1 MGLAE
6 TGGLALLVYALSAA
20 VTLGSVGGGVL
31 MFTHRLAWREG
42 FAARAAALAGAVA
55 VLVLAGSAAAPALG
69 EVAGASYALQL
80 ALFSAMLAL
89 LVGAVTWLYETTA
102 WTALFCCTAGYAL
115 QNFAS
120 GLTELC
126 WALAGVPETADS
138 SLGAHLTRFAINV
151 TCILA
156 VYVPFYLA
164 FVRKISREALER
176 VDNPAL
182 LAVMAAVMLGVIGFD
197 LLIKCMGDFGQL
209 TIWFMAPLRL
219 FHGLMC
225 VLPSP
230 LQHAPLV
237 TSHSQL
243 EQEAEARV
251 HAERERQYE
260 LSRANIEAINI
271 KCHDI
276 KHQIRALAGGGA
288 ATDERA
294 LADLAREVDFYDSA
308 VRTGNEAL
316 DTILTEKRLTCANE
330 GITLSC
336 VADGA
341 ALGFMRDAD
350 IYSLFGNALDNAIE
364 AARKLEAPSLRSIS
378 LVVRQAAGVAS
389 IHVENRY
396 ASEPL
401 IGQDGSIV
409 SSKGDEA
416 NHGFGLRS
424 MRLTVESYGGTLATL
439 LDRRGRIFHINAMI
453 PLP

>member
-1 MGLAE
+1 
-6 TGGLALLVYALSAA
+6 
-20 VTLGSVGGGVL
+20 
-31 MFTHRLAWREG
+31 
-42 FAARAAALAGAVA
+42 
-55 VLVLAGSAAAPALG
+55 
-69 EVAGASYALQL
+69 
-80 ALFSAMLAL
+80 MLAL

-102 WTALFCCTAGYAL
+102 WTALFCCTAGCAM

-126 WALAGVPETADS
+126 WALAGVPETADA
-138 SLGAHLTRFAINV
+138 SLGAHLTRFGINV

-176 VDNPAL
+176 IDNPAL

-209 TIWFMAPLRL
+209 TIWFMVPLRL

-225 VLPSP
+225 VLTFALEYELPVNRH
-230 LQHAPLV
+230 LQIERE
-237 TSHSQL
+237 T
-243 EQEAEARV
+243 EARV

-288 ATDERA
+288 
-294 LADLAREVDFYDSA
+294 
-308 VRTGNEAL
+308 
-316 DTILTEKRLTCANE
+316 
-330 GITLSC
+330 
-336 VADGA
+336 
-341 ALGFMRDAD
+341 
-350 IYSLFGNALDNAIE
+350 
-364 AARKLEAPSLRSIS
+364 
-378 LVVRQAAGVAS
+378 
-389 IHVENRY
+389 
-396 ASEPL
+396 
-401 IGQDGSIV
+401 
-409 SSKGDEA
+409 

-424 MRLTVESYGGTLATL
+424 MRLTVESYSGTLTTL
-439 LDRRGRIFHINAMI
+439 VDYQRRTFHVNVMI

>member
-1 MGLAE
+1 MPELGADGLVA
-6 TGGLALLVYALSAA
+6 LVYALSAV
-20 VTLGSVGGGVL
+20 VTLGSVGGGIL
-31 MFTHRLAWREG
+31 MFTCRLARRERFG
-42 FAARAAALAGAVA
+42 ARIAALAAAVG
-55 VLVLAGSAAAPALG
+55 LLA
-69 EVAGASYALQL
+69 VAGAGLAPAFTDADGASYLLQL
-80 ALFSAMLAL
+80 GLFSAMLAL
-89 LVGAVTWLYETTA
+89 LVGVVAWLYKATP

-126 WALAGVPETADS
+126 WLLAGVPEAADG

-164 FVRKISREALER
+164 FVRKLGREALEQIE
-176 VDNPAL
+176 NPAL
-182 LAVMAAVMLGVIGFD
+182 LAIMTAVMLGVIGFD
-197 LLIKCMGDFGQL
+197 LLIKCIGDFGW
-209 TIWFMAPLRL
+209 IEDWCMVPLRVS
-219 FHGLMC
+219 HGLMC
-225 VLPSP
+225 ILTFALEYELLVNRR
-230 LQHAPLV
+230 LQI
-237 TSHSQL
+237 
-243 EQEAEARV
+243 EWEAEARV

-260 LSRANIEAINI
+260 LSRANIEAINV

-276 KHQIRALAGGGA
+276 KHQIRALAGGA
-288 ATDERA
+288 VADPRA
-294 LADLAREVDFYDSA
+294 LADLAHEVEFYDSA

-316 DTILTEKRLTCANE
+316 DTILTEKRLTCTNE

-350 IYSLFGNALDNAIE
+350 IYSFFGNALDNAIE
-364 AARKLEAPSLRSIS
+364 ATRGLDDIAMRSVS
-378 LVVRQAAGVAS
+378 LVVRQVAGVAS

-396 ASEPL
+396 AHEPVVNGEGTL
-401 IGQDGSIV
+401 LT
-409 SSKGDEA
+409 SKDDIA

-424 MRLTVESYGGTLATL
+424 MRLTVEGYGGTLATL
-439 LDRRGRIFHINAMI
+439 VDREGRTFHVNAMI

>member
-1 MGLAE
+1 MEAMGA
-6 TGGLALLVYALSAA
+6 GGLAMLVYALSAA

-31 MFTHRLAWREG
+31 MFTHRLARREG
-42 FAARAAALAGAVA
+42 FVARVAALAGLVA
-55 VLVLAGSAAAPALG
+55 VGALTGSAAAPALG
-69 EVAGASYALQL
+69 EVVGTSYALQL
-80 ALFSAMLAL
+80 ALFSGMLAL

-102 WTALFCCTAGYAL
+102 WTALFCCTAGYAM

-126 WALAGVPETADS
+126 WALAGVPETADA
-138 SLGAHLTRFAINV
+138 SLGAHLTRFGINV

-156 VYVPFYLA
+156 VYVPFYLG

-176 VDNPAL
+176 IDNPAL

-197 LLIKCMGDFGQL
+197 LLIKCMGDFGLL

-225 VLPSP
+225 VLTFALEYELLVNRH
-230 LQHAPLV
+230 LQI
-237 TSHSQL
+237 
-243 EQEAEARV
+243 EREAETRV

-276 KHQIRALAGGGA
+276 KHQIRALAGGGTGA
-288 ATDERA
+288 DERA
-294 LADLAREVDFYDSA
+294 LADLAHEVDFYDSA
-308 VRTGNEAL
+308 VHTGNEAL

-364 AARKLEAPSLRSIS
+364 ATRKLGDPSLRSIS

-396 ASEPL
+396 ANEPL
-401 IGQDGSIV
+401 VGQDGSIA
-409 SSKGDEA
+409 SSKGDGA

-424 MRLTVESYGGTLATL
+424 MRLTVESYNGTLATL
-439 LDRRGRIFHINAMI
+439 IDHQGRTFHVNAMI